1 MRTEDGTINFQ
12 VRGQGAPVVLIH
24 GVGANLGSWDA
35 VTAELEDS
43 FKIIRPDLRG
53 HGKSAP
59 IEGSYSVEK
68 FAADIIAVMDAAG
81 VKRAHLVGF
90 SLGGLIAQ
98 KLATDYANRFDRI
111 VILSAVAGRT
121 EEEQAKVVARLDMIR
136 EGGMDAVTGAAA
148 ERWFTEDFA
157 RRHPEIIEKRIAELK
172 SVHLDSYLEAY
183 RVFGTT
189 ELIDTLHRI
198 ERPVLVMTGEF
209 DQGSNTRM
217 AQDMH
222 KLIPGSELIIL
233 PDLKHS
239 VLVEASDVVA
249 EHVREFLQRSQWGR
263 KRGNGQ
269 TAI

>member
-1 MRTEDGTINFQ
+1 MKTEDGTINFE
-12 VRGQGAPVVLIH
+12 VSGQGVPLVLIH

-35 VTAELEDS
+35 VSAELEDA

-53 HGKSAP
+53 HGSSLP
-59 IEGSYSVEK
+59 IDGPYSVEK

-81 VKRAHLVGF
+81 VERAHLVGF

-98 KLATDYANRFDRI
+98 KLATDNTDRFDRI

-121 EEEQAKVVARLDMIR
+121 EEERGKVVARLDLIR
-136 EGGMDAVTGAAA
+136 DGGMDAITGAAA
-148 ERWFTEDFA
+148 DRWFTEEFA
-157 RRHPEIIEKRIAELK
+157 RRHPEVIENRIAELK

-198 ERPVLVMTGEF
+198 DRPVLVMTGEF

-217 AQDMH
+217 ARDMH
-222 KLIPGSELIIL
+222 ELIPRSELIIL
-233 PDLKHS
+233 PGLKHS

-249 EHVREFLQRSQWGR
+249 GHVREFLQRSQWNQR
-263 KRGNGQ
+263 RG
-269 TAI
+269 